1 MKSKL
6 NGNEK
11 LIIAA
16 RSRGI
21 IVTIN
26 ALQMR
31 IEEVGTKYNLSD
43 ADYDLLLDY
52 AIRIKELAKE
62 IKELAEQ

>member
-6 NGNEK
+6 TGNEK
-11 LIIAA
+11 LIITA

>member
-6 NGNEK
+6 TGNEK
-11 LIIAA
+11 LIITA

-21 IVTIN
+21 IVMIN

-62 IKELAEQ
+62 IKELAE

>member
-6 NGNEK
+6 TGNEK
-11 LIIAA
+11 LIITA

-26 ALQMR
+26 TLQMR
-31 IEEVGTKYNLSD
+31 IEEAGTKYNLSD

-62 IKELAEQ
+62 IKELAE